1 MVAVKLLTIGE
12 FAQATRLSPKALRLY
27 DELGLLRPFRVDE
40 WSGYRYYAPSQLER
54 ARLVAWLRRLGMSL
68 AQIGA
73 VVESPPAEAAAAV
86 AAFLRLTEAD
96 FEERQRLALF
106 LITYLSEGATAMPE
120 PVQPAPSTP
129 AQSPTSPAPP
139 LSAVSPASA
148 VPPPSAT
155 PPVAP
160 MSPASAV
167 SPVSAAFP
175 VAPVSPIPLVSPVSA
190 AFPFAAA
197 SPFAAGCSGGAGF
210 SGGAG
215 SGAPLVIRYAAASDI
230 GRVRKRNQD
239 IGYAGPRLLAVADG
253 FGPAGDAASAAVIDA
268 LRHLESA
275 PSAPASAEL
284 AAAGAGDVPVTGR
297 VAGPGE
303 PVGLV
308 PAELSQPGAGAGDVP
323 VTGRVAGPGETAGLV
338 PADLLNVLSDAVSSA
353 SASVRSIAESDPDL
367 AGSGSTLTAML
378 VSGSRLALVHIGDT
392 RAYLFRDGS
401 LFQITHDHSVTQS
414 MIDTGRLT
422 PEEAASHPQRSL
434 LLKAVGFTAADALG
448 SGMTQAQADL
458 VGTPDL
464 SLLDAQGGDR
474 YLLTSDGLT
483 SVVPVAAIRETLSD
497 AALSPEDVVRALITL
512 ANEAGGPD
520 NIALAVADVTVAG

>member
-1 MVAVKLLTIGE
+1 
-12 FAQATRLSPKALRLY
+12 
-27 DELGLLRPFRVDE
+27 
-40 WSGYRYYAPSQLER
+40 
-54 ARLVAWLRRLGMSL
+54 
-68 AQIGA
+68 
-73 VVESPPAEAAAAV
+73 
-86 AAFLRLTEAD
+86 
-96 FEERQRLALF
+96 
-106 LITYLSEGATAMPE
+106 
-120 PVQPAPSTP
+120 
-129 AQSPTSPAPP
+129 
-139 LSAVSPASA
+139 
-148 VPPPSAT
+148 
-155 PPVAP
+155 
-160 MSPASAV
+160 
-167 SPVSAAFP
+167 
-175 VAPVSPIPLVSPVSA
+175 
-190 AFPFAAA
+190 
-197 SPFAAGCSGGAGF
+197 
-210 SGGAG
+210 
-215 SGAPLVIRYAAASDI
+215 
-230 GRVRKRNQD
+230 
-239 IGYAGPRLLAVADG
+239 LAVADG

-284 AAAGAGDVPVTGR
+284 AAAGAGDVPVTGRVAGPGETAGLVPAELSQPGAGAGDVPVTGR